1 MEEVGLTGPIDGYRV
16 LDLTRE
22 EGQFCGRMLAGL
34 GADVIKIEPPEGDA
48 VRSIGPWFHD
58 RRTPN
63 TSLRWFALNVGKRSV
78 TLNLGSQQG
87 RDIFRR
93 LVATADAVI
102 ESFAPGHLDQ
112 LGAGYTS
119 LHAEHPS
126 LVVTSISGYGQ
137 DGPYR
142 DAPWSD
148 ITVLAESGLLH
159 LSGDEDRPP
168 LRMSVPQSFF
178 HASMQA
184 VVGTLL
190 ALYASARTGEGQ
202 HVDVSVHESLTMTL
216 EGPGPIVNA
225 WRMAGDVQR
234 RTGRF
239 REPSPG
245 FRMQVVLPCKDGYI
259 AVSSILGQALPTW
272 VAAMAE
278 DGMAEDL
285 ADERWL
291 TASFVGTVQPG
302 QWIPTA
308 AELEHVYDVVTAWT
322 TTKTR
327 DDIIDAARRH
337 QFLAGAQNTVLD
349 ILENEQLRARD
360 FFSKIEH
367 PELGETLTYLG
378 APFRLSR
385 TPWRSGP
392 RPPLLG
398 EHTAEVLAGIG
409 MGDDELADLRA
420 GGTV

>member
-1 MEEVGLTGPIDGYRV
+1 MGPIDGFRV
-16 LDLTRE
+16 LDLTGE

-34 GADVIKIEPPEGDA
+34 GADVIKVEPPQGDP

-58 RRTPN
+58 RQTPN

-78 TLNLGSQQG
+78 TLNLASRQG
-87 RDIFRR
+87 CEVFRR

-102 ESFAPGHLDQ
+102 ESFAPGHLDE
-112 LGAGYTS
+112 LGLDYAS
-119 LHAEHPS
+119 LRADRPS

-137 DGPYR
+137 DGPYH

-159 LSGDEDRPP
+159 LSGDDDRPP

-184 VVGTLL
+184 VIGTLI
-190 ALYASARTGEGQ
+190 ARYASKRTGQGQ
-202 HVDVSVHESLTMTL
+202 HVDVSAHESLTMTL

-245 FRMQVVLPCKDGYI
+245 FRIQVVLPCKDGYI
-259 AVSSILGQALPTW
+259 AVASILGQALPTW
-272 VAAMAE
+272 LAAMAE

-302 QWIPTA
+302 QWIPTPD
-308 AELEHVYDVVTAWT
+308 ELEHVYDVVTAWT

-327 DDIIDAARRH
+327 EDIVDAARRH
-337 QFLAGAQNTVLD
+337 QFLAGPQNTVLD
-349 ILENEQLRARD
+349 ILQNEQLLARD
-360 FFSKIEH
+360 FFAPIEH

-378 APFRLSR
+378 PPFRLSR
-385 TPWRSGP
+385 TPWRPGP

-398 EHTAEVLAGIG
+398 EHTAEVFAEIGI
-409 MGDDELADLRA
+409 GDDELADLRA